1 MQAMIFSAQSADA
14 LQKVRGRALIVWHI
28 LNLVRAEIADIVL
41 QHDDAS
47 DLLETTL
54 GTGAQFGAR
63 LRYCGPQPGLGA
75 TLDAALDAPVNAAF
89 DHALQAREQLGA
101 APFIGVT
108 ANIYCPHFPFAS
120 LFDALEESDLWGNP
134 YPADERDIAWI
145 SLVKNPSHQPEG
157 DFSLTSFS
165 VSNEGLPRHTFAGIG
180 IYRPEILAGV
190 PAGQTIDLPA
200 LLREFAQ
207 RAQVGGDVYRGDW
220 VKVDH
225 AAQCALLNAPF
236 SPPALPGHSA

>member
-28 LNLVRAEIADIVL
+28 LNLVRAEITDIVL

-63 LRYCGPQPGLGA
+63 LRYCGPPPG
-75 TLDAALDAPVNAAF
+75 LDAAIGVAI
-89 DHALQAREQLGA
+89 DHAFNHAHQARELLGA
-101 APFIGVT
+101 APFIGVSG
-108 ANIYCPHFPFAS
+108 NIYCPHFPFAS

-134 YPADERDIAWI
+134 YPVDERDIAWI
-145 SLVKNPSHQPEG
+145 SLVKNPPHRPAG
-157 DFSLTSFS
+157 DFALTSFS
-165 VSNEGLPRHTFAGIG
+165 VSNEGLPRHSFAGIG
-180 IYRPEILAGV
+180 IYRPEILAAV
-190 PAGQTIDLPA
+190 PAGQTIDLLA
-200 LLREFAQ
+200 LLGEFAQ

-220 VKVDH
+220 VKVDN

-236 SPPALPGHSA
+236 SPPALPGQSA